1 MTYPQL
7 SSVKPVRDGQ
17 DFFRL
22 KTQIVSSGD
31 IYESEVGSNGIVL
44 GPDSDI
50 ARVLV
55 TYMDVDNDPTQ
66 VSQAIVSPD
75 RNMAGLVPA
84 LNTLQYPM
92 SIAGETNPRRG
103 RILYSLADY
112 FDQRFRP
119 SGFNGVNDSIVFEQ
133 PWLDVIQ
140 YFKSLPSESPQ
151 RSDRRFVYQYVP
163 APLVASNS
171 TWLFVPAYGR
181 KSAFFSFYNLD
192 GINTVTVS
200 IIGVNIQPTSLG
212 TPAGGSQKSIMAA
225 PVALAAN
232 ASTTVV
238 WKTSDATYGG
248 LFDMFGVKL
257 LNYAGAAM
265 PIQITL
271 SDDAE

>member
-1 MTYPQL
+1 MTYPQP
-7 SSVKPVRDGQ
+7 SSTKPVRDGQ

-75 RNMAGLVPA
+75 RNLAGLVPA

-92 SIAGETNPRRG
+92 SISQTHPRRG

-112 FDQRFRP
+112 FNQRFRP
-119 SGFNGVNDSIVFEQ
+119 SGFDGLKDSIVFEQ

-151 RSDRRFVYQYVP
+151 RSDRRFTYQYLSS
-163 APLVASNS
+163 PLTPGESS
-171 TWLFVPAYGR
+171 WLFIPAYGR
-181 KSAFFSFYNLD
+181 KSGFFSFYNLD
-192 GINTVTVS
+192 GVNTVTVS
-200 IIGVNIQPTSLG
+200 VIGVNIQPTSLG
-212 TPAGGSQKSIMAA
+212 APVGGSQKA
-225 PVALAAN
+225 VLAATALITN
-232 ASTTVV
+232 SSTSFA
-238 WKTSDATYGG
+238 WKSSDATNGG
-248 LFDMFGVKL
+248 LFDLFGIKL

>member
-1 MTYPQL
+1 MTYPQP
-7 SSVKPVRDGQ
+7 SSTKPVRDGQ
-17 DFFRL
+17 DFSRL

-92 SIAGETNPRRG
+92 SISQTHPRRG

-112 FDQRFRP
+112 FNLRYRP
-119 SGFNGVNDSIVFEQ
+119 SGFGVGDTALFEQ
-133 PWLDVIQ
+133 PILDVIQ
-140 YFKSLPSESPQ
+140 YFKSIPSEVPQ
-151 RSDRRFVYQYVP
+151 RSDRRFTYQYLQP
-163 APLVASNS
+163 PFIAGNS
-171 TWLFVPAYGR
+171 TWLFIPAYGR
-181 KSAFFSFYNLD
+181 KSGFFSFYNLD
-192 GINTVTVS
+192 PLNTVTVS
-200 IIGVNIQPTSLG
+200 VVGMTLQPTSLG
-212 TPAGGSQKSIMAA
+212 DGGSQKAIMAA
-225 PVALAAN
+225 PVALASDT
-232 ASTTVV
+232 STTVV
-238 WKTSDATYGG
+238 WKTSDASYGG
-248 LFDMFGVKL
+248 VFDLFGIKL
-257 LNYAGAAM
+257 LNYAGEAM

-271 SDDAE
+271 SDD

>member
-1 MTYPQL
+1 MSYPQL

-50 ARVLV
+50 ARVQV

-66 VSQAIVSPD
+66 VSSAIVSPD

-84 LNTLQYPM
+84 LNTLQYPT
-92 SIAGETNPRRG
+92 SFAQTHPRKG

-112 FDQRFRP
+112 FDLRFRP
-119 SGFNGVNDSIVFEQ
+119 AGFGVGDSIVTEQ

-140 YFKSLPSESPQ
+140 YFKNLPSEAPQ
-151 RSDRRFVYQYVP
+151 RSDRRFVYQYLP
-163 APLVASNS
+163 APFIAGDS
-171 TWLFVPAYGR
+171 TWLFIPAYGR
-181 KSAFFSFYNLD
+181 KSGFFSFYNLD
-192 GINTVTVS
+192 GVNTVTVS

-212 TPAGGSQKSIMAA
+212 SPAGGSQKSIMAA
-225 PVALAAN
+225 PVAVITG

-248 LFDMFGVKL
+248 LFDMFGIKL